1 MGEQEI
7 MEANYAVAPGAY
19 LQEWAEE
26 SDLPQQAIAD
36 RLGRSRKFVNDLI
49 HGRAKIDHA
58 LSLELGRVTPIPTEA
73 WRRYEERF
81 RADQARLRDEQQLAQ
96 HFHEIPPETATYLR
110 AKGFTRA
117 DKRSPGRL
125 VADFLDFHGFGTWAA
140 YLDHVERVSEG
151 DFALAARKEGQQAE
165 VHPNALHTWLR
176 LGELQQAFEQGR
188 AFRFDEERLRGA
200 LPDIKARTS
209 TPDPEMLADV
219 AELLA
224 GAGVVFMIVEPPRK
238 FPLFG
243 MTRWIDRRVPVIQQT
258 GRRQADGFI
267 TLTLFHEIGH
277 ILNDPRGEFHLEF
290 KTEKQRNSSAEKEAN
305 KFARAQLFGDAGIK
319 AFEGLQS
326 DHEIRAKSRE
336 LGISPGVAVCEM
348 RRVRYLRHDRGH
360 RLCVNLGSTE

>member
-1 MGEQEI
+1 MR
-7 MEANYAVAPGAY
+7 EANYAVAPGAY

-26 SDLPQQAIAD
+26 SGLPQKAIAD

-58 LSLELGRVTPIPTEA
+58 LSLELGRVTPIPAEA

-81 RADQARLRDEQQLAQ
+81 RADQARIRDEAQLAQ
-96 HFHEIPPETATYLR
+96 HFNEIPAEAAAYLR

-117 DKRSPGRL
+117 DKRSSGRL
-125 VADFLDFHGFGTWAA
+125 VADYLDFHGFGTWAA
-140 YLDHVERVSEG
+140 YSDHVDRLSQG
-151 DFALAARKEGQQAE
+151 DFALAARKEGQGAE
-165 VHPNALHTWLR
+165 VHANAVQTWLR
-176 LGELQQAFEQGR
+176 MGELHEAFELGR
-188 AFRFDEERLRGA
+188 DLGFDNESLRA
-200 LPDIKARTS
+200 ILPQVKARTS
-209 TPDPEMLADV
+209 TPDPEMLGDV
-219 AELLA
+219 TELLA
-224 GAGVVFMIVEPPRK
+224 SVGVIFLLVEPPKK

-243 MTRWIDRRVPVIQQT
+243 MTRWIDNRVPVIQQT
-258 GRRQADGFI
+258 GRRQTDGFI

-290 KTEKQRNSSAEKEAN
+290 KTEKQRNSTAETNAN

-319 AFEGLQS
+319 AFEGLRA

-348 RRVRYLRHDRGH
+348 RRVRYLGHDRGH
-360 RLCVNLGSTE
+360 KLCVNLGSPE